1 MLLVAVEFR
10 RVGLGKGEKRV
21 RLCGCGC
28 FELMCLWFVSSCG
41 LCGREFVFVWI
52 QLCVSMVGL
61 TLLSLRVILI
71 VKYYVGTYD

>member
-10 RVGLGKGEKRV
+10 RVGLGKEREEGEIV
-21 RLCGCGC
+21 WVCGC
-28 FELMCLWFVSSCG
+28 FELLCLWFVSSCG

-71 VKYYVGTYD
+71 AKYNVGTC